1 MVNLFNQRPNNK
13 LASIPLSCIKITDS
27 FWSGRQKI
35 NKDISLPLLLKKL
48 KADHHLDNFRVA
60 ARVKSGIHQGDF
72 YYDSDL
78 YKWLEGAL
86 YFSKEFPLN
95 DDIKGTIKEII
106 DLIQKS
112 QLNDGYLN
120 TYYSLNFLEK
130 RFTNLLIFHELYCAG
145 HLIEAA
151 IAERN
156 LNDIKTL
163 FKVAKKFT
171 NLLVEK
177 ILKQK
182 IKDTAGHP
190 EIELALIKLYRA
202 TGNKEYLNLC
212 KYLIEIRGNIPHLRT
227 YIIRRLLDAIKTFTE
242 TGKIKKDYKGKKE
255 TTEIEKEEVAE
266 FLEEFNMKDWLIF
279 LKQNLNGKQY
289 QLNIPI
295 RDSYN
300 PVGHAVRALYL
311 YSGIADLYSEIGDES
326 LLHALELLWFK
337 MVKAKIYITGG
348 TGSLRSTEG
357 FDKDFQLKLED
368 SYSETCAA
376 IANIMWNWRLLLI
389 TKKCKYADLIEKL
402 LYNAMLV
409 GQSLDGKKYFYTN
422 PVISD
427 WEHERKE
434 WFKCPCCPTNY
445 IRMIPQLGQ
454 YIYSTS
460 KNGIWIHQY
469 IGSELEIPI
478 NSRKSVKIKQESQ
491 FPWNGKIKIQFFC
504 ENNEEF
510 SLYLRI
516 PEWSNNA
523 NISLNNEEIKKNVRQ
538 NSYLRINR
546 KWSNEDLLKF
556 DFQMQ
561 PRLISD
567 EMQRKQTNGKRVIQY
582 GPLIYCLEN
591 IDNKDLD
598 ISELIIAAEPHLKTK
613 FNSSF
618 LERVAIIKGKTR
630 SGKIF
635 KAIPY
640 FAWCNRGKS
649 KMRVWINADV

>member
-13 LASIPLSCIKITDS
+13 LASIPLSHIKINDS
-27 FWSGRQKI
+27 FWSKRQRI
-35 NKDISLPLLLKKL
+35 NKDISLPLMLEKL
-48 KADHHLDNFRVA
+48 ERDHHINNFRVA
-60 ARVKSGIHQGDF
+60 AGIKEGIHQGDF

-86 YFSKEFPLN
+86 YFSKEFSVHKN
-95 DDIKGTIKEII
+95 INQKMTEII
-106 DLIQKS
+106 NLIQKS

-151 IAERN
+151 VAERN
-156 LNDIKTL
+156 LKDTKTL
-163 FKVAKKFT
+163 FYVAKRFT
-171 NLLVEK
+171 DLLVEK
-177 ILKQK
+177 ILKDK
-182 IKDTAGHP
+182 IKDTSGHP

-202 TGNKEYLNLC
+202 TENKDYLKLC
-212 KYLIEIRGNIPHLRT
+212 KHLIEVRGNIPHLRT
-227 YIIRRLLDAIKTFTE
+227 YVMRRLLDAVKTFSDA
-242 TGKIKKDYKGKKE
+242 GKIKKEDISISDE
-255 TTEIEKEEVAE
+255 TDIEKEEVAE
-266 FLEEFNMKDWLIF
+266 FLEELTLKDWVTF
-279 LKQNLNGKQY
+279 LRQNLNGKQY
-289 QLNIPI
+289 QLNTPI

-300 PVGHAVRALYL
+300 PVGHTVRALYL
-311 YSGIADLYSEIGDES
+311 YSGVADLYSEIGDES

-337 MVKAKIYITGG
+337 MVKAKMYITGG
-348 TGSLRSTEG
+348 TGSLKSTEG

-427 WEHERKE
+427 GEHERQE

-445 IRMIPQLGQ
+445 IRMIPQLDR

-469 IGSELEIPI
+469 IGSELEIPL

-523 NISLNNEEIKKNVRQ
+523 KVSLNDKEIKKNVRQ
-538 NSYLRINR
+538 NTYFQINR
-546 KWSNEDLLKF
+546 KWNDKDLLKL

-567 EMQRKQTNGKRVIQY
+567 ELKRKQTNGKRVIQY

-598 ISELIIAAEPHLKTK
+598 FSELIIAAEPHLKTE
-613 FNSSF
+613 FNPSF
-618 LERVAIIKGKTR
+618 LEGIVFIKGKTR

-649 KMRVWINADV
+649 KMRVWFNADI